1 MQCCKKSIPAVI
13 DFYNEYKNKG
23 VEILA
28 ICTKTGQDISSC
40 WNTIKE
46 RGMDIWV
53 NASDQYIR
61 NRYKTIYDVKTT
73 PQIFILDKDK
83 KIIVKKIAGEDLKP
97 VMDEI
102 MKNSSAVNREP

>member
-1 MQCCKKSIPAVI
+1 M
-13 DFYNEYKNKG
+13 N
-23 VEILA
+23 
-28 ICTKTGQDISSC
+28 
-40 WNTIKE
+40 
-46 RGMDIWV
+46 IWV

-83 KIIVKKIAGEDLKP
+83 KIIVKKIAGEDLKT

-102 MKNSSAVNREP
+102 MKNLQP